1 MSRFFIDRPIFAWVM
16 AILVMLIGMI
26 SVINL
31 PIEQYPAIAP
41 PTVTVSA
48 SYPGANAET
57 VENSVVQI
65 IEQRMKGL
73 DGLMYMK
80 SSSASN
86 GSASVQLFFEN
97 GTDSDTAQVQV
108 QNKLQA
114 AMSSLPEQVQ
124 RQGVNVNKASEGF
137 LVVIGFVSED
147 GSMDRAD
154 IGDYINSNVVDQ
166 LSRVEGV
173 GQVQAFGAAYAM
185 RIWLD
190 PERLRAY
197 NLMPSD
203 VVTAVRAQNAQVSA
217 GQLGEAPAAV
227 DEQVINATV
236 TVQSY
241 LKTPDEFKNILLKTD
256 NSGAQVRLGDVA
268 KVEIGSENYS
278 TISLFNGKEAA
289 GLAVSLAS
297 GANALETRELVGN
310 RIAELEA
317 NFPIGLKT
325 VTPYDT
331 TPFVKLSIEQ
341 VVKTLI
347 EAIILVFIVMFVFLQ
362 NWRATIIPTL
372 AVPVVLLGTFA
383 VLYAAGFSINVL
395 TMFAMVLSIG
405 LLVDD
410 AIVVVE
416 NVERLLEE
424 DQDISIKDATIQ
436 SMGEISKIV
445 VGIALILSAVFVP
458 MAFFGGSTGVIYRQF
473 AITLITSM
481 VLSALVALIFTP
493 ALCVTLLKRSKSH
506 EKGNSENQK
515 GFFGWFNRSFAKT
528 SRSYEKFVGKSFRLK
543 WVYFIIYV
551 AIIGIM
557 AVVFLRIPGSFLP
570 EEDQGIMFTA
580 VQLPA
585 GSTLNETQAV
595 LDKVNDYY
603 SSQEPDNV
611 ASAFTIAGFSFVGQG
626 QNVGIA
632 FVKLSDW
639 ADRKG
644 EENTARAISDRAQ
657 GYFFTQINEATVF
670 NIIPPAISGLGNS
683 SGFDLMLQDSG
694 NVGHEG
700 LLEARNMLLGMA
712 AQSDKVAG
720 VRPNGQEDAPQ
731 LKVDINQ
738 EQAAAYG
745 LSLANINSVISTA
758 WGSGY
763 INDFVDRG
771 RVKRVFIQGEPS
783 SRTNPSDLSKWY
795 VRNDKNEM
803 ISFDAFSNSKWEI
816 GSPGLSRYNSLAS
829 MNIQGSAAPGLST
842 GEAMEAMEAM
852 VEKLPDGISYEW
864 TGLSLEEQKSGAQAP
879 MLYAISILVVFLCLA
894 ALYESWSIPFSVLLV
909 IPLGVLGAVIF
920 TWLRGLANDIYLQ
933 VGLLTV
939 VGLSAK
945 NAILIIEFAR
955 DHQEEGYTLKEAV
968 MTAARQRLRP
978 IIMTSLAFG
987 LGVVPLFI
995 ATGAGSGSQNAI
1007 GTSVVGGVVTATF
1020 LGIFFIPMF
1029 YIWVRSIFPYKGNNK
1044 PPHGPNGG
1052 MTANHPNDNGP
1063 NDGSNSGNGGNGY
1076 HDASDYNLGNRDE
1089 NVSHGSIDIAPAY
1102 IDTVGSGNDS
1112 STSPRLT
1119 KEPIVTPIDSEPQ
1132 SVSATPYP
1140 PVSLGDN
1147 KQ

>member
-16 AILVMLIGMI
+16 AILVMLIGII

-80 SSSASN
+80 SSSSSN

-137 LVVIGFVSED
+137 LAVFGFVSED
-147 GSMDRAD
+147 GSMDPAD

-173 GQVQAFGAAYAM
+173 GQVQAFGASYAM

-190 PERLRAY
+190 PERLRGY
-197 NLMPSD
+197 SLVPSD
-203 VVTAVRAQNAQVSA
+203 IVNAVRAQNAQVSA
-217 GQLGEAPAAV
+217 GQLGQAPADV

-256 NSGAQVRLGDVA
+256 TSGAQVRLGDVA
-268 KVEIGSENYS
+268 KVEIGSEDYS
-278 TISLFNGKEAA
+278 TIALFNGQQAA

-310 RIAELEA
+310 RVAELEA
-317 NFPIGLKT
+317 NFPIGLKS
-325 VTPYDT
+325 VIPYDT
-331 TPFVKLSIEQ
+331 TPFVRLSIEQ

-347 EAIILVFIVMFVFLQ
+347 EAIVLVFIVMFLFLQ

-383 VLYAAGFSINVL
+383 VLYIAGFSINVL

-424 DQDISIKDATIQ
+424 DPHISIKDATIQ

-515 GFFGWFNRSFAKT
+515 GFFGWFNRSFTKT
-528 SRSYEKFVGKSFRLK
+528 SQSYEKFVGKSFRFK
-543 WVYFIIYV
+543 WLYLIVYA

-595 LDKVNDYY
+595 LDKVSAYY
-603 SSQEPDNV
+603 SGQEPDNV
-611 ASAFTIAGFSFVGQG
+611 VSAFTIAGFSFVGQG

-632 FVKLSDW
+632 FIKLNDW

-644 EENTARAISDRAQ
+644 EENTARAVSDRAQ

-694 NVGHEG
+694 SVGHEG

-712 AQSDKVAG
+712 AQNDKVAG

-731 LKVDINQ
+731 LKIDINQ

-745 LSLANINSVISTA
+745 LSMANINSVISTA
-758 WGSGY
+758 WGSSY

-771 RVKRVFIQGEPS
+771 RVKRVFVQGEPS
-783 SRTNPSDLSKWY
+783 SRTNPDDIGKWY
-795 VRNDKNEM
+795 VRNDSNEM
-803 ISFDAFSNSKWEI
+803 ISFDAFSSSKWET
-816 GSPGLSRYNSLAS
+816 GSPGLTRYNSLAS

-842 GEAMEAMEAM
+842 GEAMDAMEAM
-852 VEKLPDGISYEW
+852 VEQLPDGISYEW

-909 IPLGVLGAVIF
+909 IPLGVLGAVLF
-920 TWLRGLANDIYLQ
+920 TWIRGLSNDVYLQ

-955 DHQEEGYTLKEAV
+955 DHQQEGYTLKEAV

-1007 GTSVVGGVVTATF
+1007 GTSVVGGVVTATL

-1029 YIWVRSIFPYKGNNK
+1029 YIWVRSMFPHKYENNK
-1044 PPHGPNGG
+1044 PNDGGNTPGPSNPNNPDSPIGP
-1052 MTANHPNDNGP
+1052 TSYNDNEP
-1063 NDGSNSGNGGNGY
+1063 TIIAVDDDMQNMKLSKSAQP
-1076 HDASDYNLGNRDE
+1076 ASF
-1089 NVSHGSIDIAPAY
+1089 
-1102 IDTVGSGNDS
+1102 
-1112 STSPRLT
+1112 
-1119 KEPIVTPIDSEPQ
+1119 
-1132 SVSATPYP
+1132 
-1140 PVSLGDN
+1140 GDN
-1147 KQ
+1147 SQ